1 MVQTNQTIFIDGAQ
15 QFFALKTYVIF
26 SRLKLDPSLY
36 AILFVEFSRFHQLIQ
51 DECVFFNTVFMDRE
65 TISEWMKIPLLIC
78 NGRVVLG
85 GEQVDIIKS
94 AKYSISHGFSF
105 FVVSFTV
112 MNLLQL
118 NCVYV
123 TSVSWSWQYKLFSA
137 SKLQYKLIKI
147 NKKLNANNPLLK

>member
-1 MVQTNQTIFIDGAQ
+1 
-15 QFFALKTYVIF
+15 
-26 SRLKLDPSLY
+26 
-36 AILFVEFSRFHQLIQ
+36 
-51 DECVFFNTVFMDRE
+51 
-65 TISEWMKIPLLIC
+65 MKIPLLIC

-85 GEQVDIIKS
+85 GEQVEMIKS

-123 TSVSWSWQYKLFSA
+123 TSVS
-137 SKLQYKLIKI
+137 
-147 NKKLNANNPLLK
+147 